1 MQSKSWVMG
10 NFKSVLLKT
19 CVAALCFILS
29 ISSEASAQRFSLS
42 TNLVDYA
49 NFGTLNLEAS
59 YGVARNWSVGA
70 GVRYNP
76 FRFENSGRGVFYNR
90 QHSWS
95 VGARYW
101 LWHLGSGWWLGSKL
115 RYQQYSVG
123 GLLSEGS
130 EEGDRYGLGMY
141 AGYSYMI
148 LPHFNIEFGLGMWG
162 GAGSYKSF
170 SCPVCGL
177 TTGEGNKMFLLP
189 DDVLLSLVYVF

>member
-1 MQSKSWVMG
+1 MG

-19 CVAALCFILS
+19 CVVALCFVLS

-59 YGVARNWSVGA
+59 YGIARNWSVGA

-76 FRFENSGRGVFYNR
+76 FRFENSGRDVFYNR

-101 LWHLGSGWWLGSKL
+101 LWHLGSGWWFGSKL

-162 GAGSYKSF
+162 GAGSYKAF